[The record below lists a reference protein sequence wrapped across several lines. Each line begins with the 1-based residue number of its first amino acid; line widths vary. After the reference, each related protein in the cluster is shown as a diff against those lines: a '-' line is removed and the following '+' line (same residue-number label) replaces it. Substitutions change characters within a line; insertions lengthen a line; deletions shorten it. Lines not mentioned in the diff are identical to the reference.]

1 MLGRDCQSELE
12 EGEVLRVGRGT
23 HVQNYYTDID
33 KPYIECRFLIVFD
46 YLKQMSEVADSMLFR
61 QKLYDTFKESGLLN
75 KLKTTL
81 RTNLLQKL

>member
-1 MLGRDCQSELE
+1 M
-12 EGEVLRVGRGT
+12 
-23 HVQNYYTDID
+23 VQNYYTEILISTQ
-33 KPYIECRFLIVFD
+33 YIECLFLIVFD